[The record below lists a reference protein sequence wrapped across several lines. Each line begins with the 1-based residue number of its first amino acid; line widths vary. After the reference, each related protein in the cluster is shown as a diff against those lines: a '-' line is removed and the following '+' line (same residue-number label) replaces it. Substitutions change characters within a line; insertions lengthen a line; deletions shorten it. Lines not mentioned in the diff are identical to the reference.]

1 METNLF
7 YIYSIFTIAYLKSK
21 GFMEAKVEKDNMG
34 KIAYYFD
41 DSEELQ
47 KALMEYRQNWELNRF
62 IKSYKQVKNE
72 IFDKRG

>member
-34 KIAYYFD
+34 KVAYYFD

-47 KALMEYRQNWELNRF
+47 KALLEYRQNWELNRF
-62 IKSYKQVKNE
+62 IKYYKQTKSE
-72 IFDKRG
+72 MFSIKD